1 MSARRLIPVI
11 GLGGAALAL
20 VGACLPWSVTR
31 PGLSDFVGR
40 ELTKTYGIAMAAEGS
55 AEVAL
60 LPLPRLGFSG
70 VRLSAGAADGPVLAE
85 GANLSLQLS
94 LPALLSGRVEVNALA
109 MEGGTI
115 VLSAEEGDGRWAGP
129 LAKIAA
135 GLSGDESAHPRRIS
149 INRATVVG
157 HDPRDGTAQT
167 VRDVDFTVSWP
178 LWSASLDLAGGF
190 TLRDGSARFAIAG
203 LRPGDLIA
211 GGNSPFAATAS
222 WPAGKLAIEGNG
234 SVAEGLRLTGRGS
247 IETTSLSETLAWTGG
262 GVALSPFIEALALEG
277 GFEARGRTLLM
288 PALRVSADNNRLEG
302 AGSITF
308 EGVRPAIQATLASE
322 TLTIAPLLAGT
333 LRLFGL
339 DAPPEGDLGPELSLA
354 PLTGGDLDLRIS
366 AGTARLGPVLLEDV
380 AGGVL
385 VRAGSIEAS
394 LGRASVKGATIK
406 GRIGLAASA
415 ADAAVTEVKAQGAFD
430 RLDLGALLID
440 LGQYGWVLGGAQGH
454 FAVEGQGRRAGDLVR
469 SVGGR
474 ANLSMDGGTLAGL
487 NLAEVAN
494 RNAPVTRSLTRR
506 AQRTDFER
514 AAVTLRFAGGI
525 GEIVEGSLKA
535 QALTASLRGMV
546 SLPARSFSA
555 RAELAPN
562 GADTAQRAA
571 TLFEIG
577 GPWDAVT
584 VRAAGKDDPEPRAVD
599 PMRPPQA
606 RGPAGL
612 PPAMRAYAP

>member
-1 MSARRLIPVI
+1 MSARRLISGI

-20 VGACLPWSVTR
+20 VAACLPWSVTQ
-31 PGLSDFVGR
+31 PGLADFVGR
-40 ELTKTYGIAMAAEGS
+40 ELAKTYGVAMLAEGPT
-55 AEVAL
+55 EVAL

-85 GANLSLQLS
+85 GATLSLQLS
-94 LPALLSGRVEVNALA
+94 LLALLSGRVEVSALA

-115 VLSAEEGDGRWAGP
+115 VLSAEEGDARWAGP

-135 GLSGDESAHPRRIS
+135 GLSGDEGAHPRRIS
-149 INRATVVG
+149 LTRATVVG
-157 HDPRDGTAQT
+157 RDPRDGRAQT
-167 VRDVDFTVSWP
+167 ARDVDFTLSWP

-190 TLRDGSARFAIAG
+190 AARDGTARFAVTG
-203 LRPGDLIA
+203 LRLGDLIA
-211 GGNSPFAATAS
+211 GGDSPFAATAS
-222 WPAGKLAIEGNG
+222 WPAGKLAIEGRG
-234 SVAEGLRLTGRGS
+234 SLAEALRLAGRGS

-262 GVALSPFIEALALEG
+262 GVALSPFIEALVLEG
-277 GFEARGRTLLM
+277 SFEARGRTLLM
-288 PALRVSADNNRLEG
+288 PALRVSAGSNRLEG

-308 EGVRPAIQATLASE
+308 EGTRPAIQATLASE
-322 TLTIAPLLAGT
+322 TLNVAPLLAGT

-339 DAPPEGDLGPELSLA
+339 DAPPEGDAGPELALA
-354 PLTGGDLDLRIS
+354 PLTGGDLDLRVS

-394 LGRASVKGATIK
+394 LGRASVKGATVK
-406 GRIGLAASA
+406 GRIGLTASA
-415 ADAAVTEVKAQGAFD
+415 ADHALTEVRTQGALD

-440 LGQYGWVLGGAQGH
+440 LGQYRWVLGGAQGH
-454 FAVEGQGRRAGDLVR
+454 FAFEGQGRRAGDLVR
-469 SVGGR
+469 SLSGR
-474 ANLSMDGGTLAGL
+474 ANLSIDGGTLAGL
-487 NLAEVAN
+487 NLAEMA
-494 RNAPVTRSLTRR
+494 RDAPVTRSLTRR
-506 AQRTDFER
+506 TGRTDFER

-555 RAELAPN
+555 RAELAPSGLDAASRN
-562 GADTAQRAA
+562 A

-584 VRAAGKDDPEPRAVD
+584 VRPAGKDEPGSRGSADPL
-599 PMRPPQA
+599 RPATQ
-606 RGPAGL
+606 PAGL
-612 PPAMRAYAP
+612 PAAMRAYAP